1 MTDPP
6 VKIRDYSSPEVAG
19 WKGQEERKI
28 EKRAVNG
35 SKEKKVNDFYDL
47 RIDRSG

>member
-1 MTDPP
+1 MTTRPG
-6 VKIRDYSSPEVAG
+6 KIRGYSLWEEAG